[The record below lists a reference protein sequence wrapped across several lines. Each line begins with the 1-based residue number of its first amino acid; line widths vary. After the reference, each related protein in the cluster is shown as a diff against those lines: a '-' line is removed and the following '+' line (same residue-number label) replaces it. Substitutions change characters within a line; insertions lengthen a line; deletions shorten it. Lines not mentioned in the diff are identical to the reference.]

1 MGAAGRSWNH
11 VGRTGRERPW
21 GWDLSMA
28 RFELRYD
35 LRNPVEAGT
44 TVAER
49 YDAALEQIAW
59 GEQHGS
65 GDFSPLWSGQNASG
79 CQAVP
84 AAELTRSLAQGF
96 AGRLG

>member
-1 MGAAGRSWNH
+1 VIRELGVMSAAAPAFPLA
-11 VGRTGRERPW
+11 TAA
-21 GWDLSMA
+21 MA
-28 RFELRYD
+28 PLR
-35 LRNPVEAGT
+35 
-44 TVAER
+44 
-49 YDAALEQIAW
+49 AW
-59 GEQHGS
+59 GEQQGS